1 MVCVTDAK
9 LDEPTIEYKFS
20 WAWQVYNL
28 LGQSSITL
36 SDVTATA
43 TELNVLDGITS
54 TTAELNILDGVT
66 STAAELNI
74 LDGVTSTASEIN
86 KLDGVTGNLV
96 TSPTSTPKIEAGEYT
111 MDGTDDTNG
120 FATIATNLTT
130 VATAIAQVVDSGD
143 NVVTSD
149 ADVTWSGA
157 NITVADGGTFAC
169 TSGYKVRWFA
179 FGS

>member
-1 MVCVTDAK
+1 MTDAK
-9 LDEPTIEYKFS
+9 LDEPTTEYKFS

-66 STAAELNI
+66 STATEL
-74 LDGVTSTASEIN
+74 N
-86 KLDGVTGNLV
+86 KLDGVTENLV

-130 VATAIAQVVDSGD
+130 ISTAIVQVVDSGD
-143 NVVTSD
+143 NVVISD
-149 ADVTWSGA
+149 ADITWSGA